1 MANTSEEWMRQADYD
16 FDTAMAMFNSG
27 RYFYAVFMCH
37 LSVEKAL
44 KAVNLAHNKQPPPKT
59 HNLVL
64 LAELLPF
71 SASEEQTDFLFNL
84 SRANV
89 ATRYPEEMDSL
100 IAEFPESKTRE
111 MLEQGREI
119 VQWLKSELTKL

>member
-1 MANTSEEWMRQADYD
+1 MANTPEEWMRQADYD
-16 FDTAMAMFNSG
+16 FDTAMVMFDSG

-44 KAVNLAHNKQPPPKT
+44 KAVNLAHHKLPPPKT
-59 HNLVL
+59 HSLVL

-71 SASEEQTDFLFNL
+71 SASEEQTNFLFNL

-89 ATRYPEEMDSL
+89 ATRYPEELGSL
-100 IAEFPESKTRE
+100 MAEFSESKTRE
-111 MLEQGREI
+111 MLKQGKEI
-119 VQWLKSELTKL
+119 VHWLKSELTKL